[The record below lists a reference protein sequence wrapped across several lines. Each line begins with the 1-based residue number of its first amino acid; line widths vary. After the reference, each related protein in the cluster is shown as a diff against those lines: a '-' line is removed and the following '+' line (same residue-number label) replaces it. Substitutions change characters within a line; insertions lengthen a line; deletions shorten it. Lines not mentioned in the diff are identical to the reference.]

1 MPQFYNAE
9 ITKGDHNETLFL
21 AILALG
27 FGVSAFADGHG
38 NMLSFEQRQDSVE
51 MTVTSVNLT
60 QDGGSIS
67 AEGEMGEYGRV
78 YLTYTLTADANGLSG
93 TVIGEGRGALQDGS
107 FASGAGT
114 GAYTRDGTMFTMHVF
129 FRINDGTQNLDKIVF
144 NAFTREL
151 THDVFIVK

>member
-1 MPQFYNAE
+1 MKH
-9 ITKGDHNETLFL
+9 IFL

-38 NMLSFEQRQDSVE
+38 NRLSFEQRQDSAE
-51 MTVTSVNLT
+51 MRVTAVNLT

-78 YLTYTLTADANGLSG
+78 YLTYTLTADANGMSG

-114 GAYTRDGTMFTMHVF
+114 GAYTRDGTTFTMHVL

>member
-1 MPQFYNAE
+1 MKHF
-9 ITKGDHNETLFL
+9 FL

-78 YLTYTLTADANGLSG
+78 YLTYTLTADPGGMQG
-93 TVIGEGRGALQDGS
+93 TVLGEGRGAMEDGT
-107 FASGAGT
+107 FASGSGS
-114 GAYTRDGTMFTMHVF
+114 GAYYREGTKFTMHIF
-129 FRINDGTQNLDKIVF
+129 FKISDGTQNLDKIVF
-144 NAFTREL
+144 DAATGEL
-151 THDVFIVK
+151 THDAYIVK